1 MCVGVHTCT
10 YVHVCVRAGVCLIVG
25 EDEWML
31 MWLCAHA
38 KGYICTH
45 MDSSVSVCMQ
55 VHKRP

>member
-10 YVHVCVRAGVCLIVG
+10 FVHVCVHAGVCLIVG

-38 KGYICTH
+38 
-45 MDSSVSVCMQ
+45 
-55 VHKRP
+55 